1 MQYTYDLMINEGPTD
16 RRRETT
22 TNFREVNEGDCLFPH
37 WVSITDNVT
46 GFRNSLSSEEDYEMW
61 CSKLEKEF
69 AWKPHK
75 AWDPLDEEETDII
88 KADKA
93 EVMDIMKSVLNVKF
107 SPEDNVDPQHYKNFV
122 DEYEWIEVM
131 ARIPRYRDNPEI
143 FKGALEL
150 QIRKYLDRNGRKDE
164 ELQELQKGQV
174 YYMYLVEYIKNGN
187 RPPDIKEV
195 HRRLR

>member
-22 TNFREVNEGDCLFPH
+22 TNFQEINEGDCIFPH
-37 WVSITDNVT
+37 WVSITNNTT
-46 GFRNSLSSEEDYEMW
+46 GARNSILSEEDYEMW
-61 CSKLEKEF
+61 CSKLEKEST
-69 AWKPHK
+69 WKPHK
-75 AWDPLDEEETDII
+75 IWDPLDQEETDII
-88 KADKA
+88 RADKT
-93 EVMDIMKSVLNVKF
+93 EVMDIMKSVLDVRF
-107 SPEDNVDPQHYKNFV
+107 SPEDNVDPKHYKNFV

-131 ARIPRYRDNPEI
+131 ARIPRYRDNPEV